1 MKYFNKKYENNDEFD
16 ILEIVD
22 FLDIYLSQSVSLE
35 IMDKMALRILKKLK
49 PIQRRMND
57 G

>member
-1 MKYFNKKYENNDEFD
+1 MTYFNKKYENNDEFD

-22 FLDIYLSQSVSLE
+22 FLDMYLSQSVSLE
-35 IMDKMALRILKKLK
+35 IMDKMAKRILVKLK